1 MSAKILVVDD
11 NRTNLEL
18 MLYLLR
24 AFGHDPSG
32 AWDGEAGWRALK
44 EGRYDLVLCDVL
56 MPGID
61 GFEFAQRLRA
71 DPQLRFQRLVA
82 VTALAMVG
90 DRDRVLAAGFDGYVA
105 KPIDPQ
111 TFVEEV
117 DGYLPEELRSKAR
130 SEEESPECTKAE
142 RSETAAGAP
151 VILAVDDIQLNLDV
165 IRGALEPFGFRI
177 IEARNCHEALVRARE
192 TKPSLILCDVHM
204 PGGGGFEFA
213 ERAKSDPE
221 LQEIPFLFI
230 TSTAWHSSDRR
241 RGLDLG
247 AEKFLMRPIDPSA
260 LISEIES
267 SMRKKHGK
275 DPDC

>member
-1 MSAKILVVDD
+1 MSAKILIVED

-32 AWDGEAGWRALK
+32 AQDGEAGWRALQ

-56 MPGID
+56 MPGMD
-61 GFEFAQRLRA
+61 GFEFARRLRA
-71 DPQLRFQRLVA
+71 DPQRRSQRLVA

-111 TFVEEV
+111 TFVGEV

-130 SEEESPECTKAE
+130 GEREPSECATAE

-151 VILAVDDIQLNLDV
+151 VILAVDDVQLNLDV
-165 IRGALEPFGFRI
+165 IRGALEPFGFRVVQ
-177 IEARNCHEALVRARE
+177 ARNGQEALARARE

-230 TSTAWHSSDRR
+230 TSTAWHSSDRK

-247 AEKFLMRPIDPSA
+247 AERFLVRPLDPSA
-260 LISEIES
+260 LIAEIET

-275 DPDC
+275 DPDR

>member
-24 AFGHDPSG
+24 AFGHDPTG
-32 AWDGEAGWRALK
+32 AEDGEIGWQALC

-56 MPGID
+56 RPGID

-71 DPQLRFQRLVA
+71 DPQLRSQRLVA

-111 TFVEEV
+111 TFVQEV
-117 DGYLPEELRSKAR
+117 DGYLPEELRTKAR
-130 SEEESPECTKAE
+130 GEKASPECAKAE
-142 RSETAAGAP
+142 RSSAAGAP
-151 VILAVDDIQLNLDV
+151 VILAVDDVQLNLDV
-165 IRGALEPFGFRI
+165 IRGALEPFGFRVV
-177 IEARNCHEALVRARE
+177 EARNSQEALARARE
-192 TKPSLILCDVHM
+192 AKPSLILCDVHM

-247 AEKFLMRPIDPSA
+247 AEKFLVRPIDPSA
-260 LISEIES
+260 LIAEIES
-267 SMRKKHGK
+267 SMRKNHGK
-275 DPDC
+275 DSDR